1 MWEGKSRVTQAVSYL
16 GQPEDSKKD
25 HLMGGGAWLYLVEQ
39 QAIWLFQMDVFEM
52 DGFEGVMRGTYI
64 IIKKA
69 NCQAGNGTTVH
80 PAGNLGWGQQQ
91 PGQQICSES
100 GEAHILTKRGHI

>member
-1 MWEGKSRVTQAVSYL
+1 
-16 GQPEDSKKD
+16 
-25 HLMGGGAWLYLVEQ
+25 
-39 QAIWLFQMDVFEM
+39 MDVFEM

-80 PAGNLGWGQQQ
+80 PAGNLGWDNSSLGSRYVQSQ
-91 PGQQICSES
+91 GK
-100 GEAHILTKRGHI
+100 LTF